1 MKCYTKREINKMAL
15 VESKVCHVFEKK
27 DLRLK
32 EETNT
37 NSYVEPSSSSASGAN
52 LAMDLNKAKTQ
63 NPHDE
68 EFVVDAS
75 SYDGR
80 SGTQD
85 VTVDIKAD
93 NPQDASK
100 KLQQTI
106 KQPGMNS
113 IVNKGNLKAKIHM
126 GENIVKLSKSELN
139 KILFN

>member
-1 MKCYTKREINKMAL
+1 MRSYTKKEINNMTI
-15 VESKVCHVFEKK
+15 VESKLCRVFEKK
-27 DLRLK
+27 ELKLK
-32 EETNT
+32 EDT
-37 NSYVEPSSSSASGAN
+37 NSYVEPSSSSASAAN
-52 LAMDLNKAKTQ
+52 LTNDLSKAKAA

-85 VTVDIKAD
+85 VTLDIKAD

-100 KLQQTI
+100 KLQHAM

-113 IVNKGNLKAKIHM
+113 MVSKGNLKAKVHM
-126 GENIVKLSKSELN
+126 ENTVKLSKAELN